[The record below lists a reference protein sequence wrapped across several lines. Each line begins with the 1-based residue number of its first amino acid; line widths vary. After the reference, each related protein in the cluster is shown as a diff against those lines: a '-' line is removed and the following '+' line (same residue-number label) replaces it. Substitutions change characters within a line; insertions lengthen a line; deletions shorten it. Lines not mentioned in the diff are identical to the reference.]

1 MEDQIALLPCAGC
14 QKLTI
19 AYINNLKSFLRLLEL
34 DQVELV
40 EHNLT
45 EFIDNLAKLGYR
57 TEDN

>member
-1 MEDQIALLPCAGC
+1 MKKVLPCPDC
-14 QKLTI
+14 QKLTEV
-19 AYINNLKSFLRLLEL
+19 YIDNLKSWLKLLEL

-45 EFIDNLAKLGYR
+45 ELIATLAKLGYR